1 MRLDFPAET
10 PLQLKA
16 ISFEC
21 LMTIV
26 LVTAQRGATQKSSLQ
41 ANQKARGSRFTGAPV
56 QRRANGRAPLVRLP
70 TLIRKKHAQI
80 CNQSGPQNV
89 FFNNVM
95 QKAHTPEGELEDF
108 TPVRHS

>member
-1 MRLDFPAET
+1 
-10 PLQLKA
+10 
-16 ISFEC
+16 
-21 LMTIV
+21 MTIV

-56 QRRANGRAPLVRLP
+56 QRRASGRARLVSLLKLP
-70 TLIRKKHAQI
+70 GKEQAQT
-80 CNQSGPQNV
+80 CNKSGPQNV

-95 QKAHTPEGELEDF
+95 QKARTPEGELEDF